1 MRARC
6 ASVST
11 SEAATSHLSS
21 IRLSPG
27 PATGRKRCDMSRVS
41 DVRRHAWFDDA
52 FGQIRQFLHGE
63 D

>member
-11 SEAATSHLSS
+11 LGGDVPSQLDPAEPL
-21 IRLSPG
+21 PG
-27 PATGRKRCDMSRVS
+27 YGSKRCDMSRVS
-41 DVRRHAWFDDA
+41 DVRRHASFDDA
-52 FGQIRQFLHGE
+52 FGQIRQFVHGE